1 MIGGKYKTILSKRW
15 GCFLAFFGKK
25 KEREMRNIK
34 ALLEKQER
42 VWFYVSDEWKKD
54 FYDELMSIDAKFVNG
69 DEIMLQSLRSLMGV
83 NVNGTVGYVSG
94 FVWHQSFFSKSY
106 VPMKVDYE
114 KYRCGDIDFNIVLD

>member
-1 MIGGKYKTILSKRW
+1 MGLFFCFW
-15 GCFLAFFGKK
+15 GEK
-25 KEREMRNIK
+25 KEREMKNIK

-54 FYDELMSIDAKFVNG
+54 FYEELMSIDAKFVNG

-94 FVWHQSFFSKSY
+94 FVWQQSFYSKSC
-106 VPMKVDYE
+106 VPIKVDYG
-114 KYRCGDIDFNIVLD
+114 KYRCGDADFNIVLY

>member
-1 MIGGKYKTILSKRW
+1 
-15 GCFLAFFGKK
+15 
-25 KEREMRNIK
+25 MRNIK

-114 KYRCGDIDFNIVLD
+114 KYRCGDEDYIIVLY